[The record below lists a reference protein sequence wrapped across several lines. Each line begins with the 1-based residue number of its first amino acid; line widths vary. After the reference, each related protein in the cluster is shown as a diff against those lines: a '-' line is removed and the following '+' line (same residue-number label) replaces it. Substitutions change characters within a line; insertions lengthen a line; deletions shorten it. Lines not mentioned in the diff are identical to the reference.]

1 MIINTILN
9 YLIWIYFVPFSNVFA
24 SPRQKIYS
32 ESLLNHQL
40 LCIKQN
46 ILFLFFYI
54 LFVYMIYFIWWFF
67 YTLFLSIVFQ
77 HGSMSDVSILCLLY
91 IAAVFIFPQ
100 NNFTFVHIETANP
113 LLNVLSVSQ
122 IVLQGVERRE
132 FLEEVSSL
140 M

>member
-9 YLIWIYFVPFSNVFA
+9 YLIWIYFVSFSNVFA

-91 IAAVFIFPQ
+91 IAAVSIFPQ
-100 NNFTFVHIETANP
+100 NDFTFVHIETANP
-113 LLNVLSVSQ
+113 LLNVLSLSQ

>member
-9 YLIWIYFVPFSNVFA
+9 YLIWIYFVSFSNVFA

-32 ESLLNHQL
+32 KSLLNHQL

-91 IAAVFIFPQ
+91 IAAVFNFPQ
-100 NNFTFVHIETANP
+100 NNFTFVHIETVNP

-132 FLEEVSSL
+132 LLEEVSRL